1 MLFGL
6 LDGGRFGFSEPQDA
20 TADGECCAECWDA
33 EQCERAE
40 IEPCVA
46 IAFVYGEQRL
56 EMRLDAGC
64 LRGFGQF
71 IIGLKIC
78 SGVRVGVEKEVE
90 IDAVA
95 GCRRGILTDWAG
107 AAE

>member
-1 MLFGL
+1 MI
-6 LDGGRFGFSEPQDA
+6 GRIHAESPDA
-20 TADGECCAECWDA
+20 AADGECCAECWD
-33 EQCERAE
+33 EKQRERAE

-56 EMRLDAGC
+56 KMRLDARR

-71 IIGLKIC
+71 IVGLKIC
-78 SGVRVGVEKEVE
+78 SGVSVGVEKEVE

-95 GCRRGILTDWAG
+95 GCRRGILADWAG
-107 AAE
+107 AAEDFVA